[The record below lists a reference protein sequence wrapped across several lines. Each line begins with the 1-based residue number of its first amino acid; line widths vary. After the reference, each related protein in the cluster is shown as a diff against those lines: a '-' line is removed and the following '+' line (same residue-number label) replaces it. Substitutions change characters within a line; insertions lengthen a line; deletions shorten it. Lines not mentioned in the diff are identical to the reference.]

1 MRGLALA
8 AALVWSLAL
17 WAPAPAQGAPRALVA
32 FLPYEEDRVDRP
44 GLPLLDELARRELA
58 VGLTSPT
65 LGGYSDRQMA
75 LDTSQGAR
83 VAAQAYD
90 RPLELFD
97 LVVSGDG
104 RGRIS
109 RFESVAERAERAPGN
124 VVPGLMG
131 DALLR
136 ARRRVGYAGVIGEPH
151 YQAVVA
157 ADRRGRLLPAGLFD
171 EATFP
176 ERALG
181 LWPKVDL
188 LVTRLPRDEAGL
200 RALDRLLA
208 ARRPED
214 LVYVVRSP
222 PQGRLR
228 LLETGVAGLGS
239 PGGLITSATTR
250 RPGLVAAT
258 DVAPSVLGRLGVGV
272 DPGMQGRPLEARA
285 GEGPAQARR
294 LAERVGVV
302 VARRLPAVTWFLGGW
317 LALLGVLVLSAR
329 AAGARC
335 ALRILFLAALWSP
348 GVLLATAALAPSRLV
363 EMVGLSAGSLALGA
377 LTDRLVRWPLAPAV
391 PAALVFCAHALDL
404 AAGSPLIVTSLAGP
418 NPMGGARYYGIRN
431 ELETMLSVSVLL
443 GTGAALTAF
452 WRGRAPWGF
461 AIASLLA
468 AAVLGAGRLGA
479 DVGAVVTLAA
489 GGVVAVLVARGRRPS
504 ARVLA
509 LALSVP
515 VAGLAALVALDLAT
529 GGGAHLTRSVVEAGS
544 PADVL
549 EVVERRLRLSVSGLT
564 SSAAR
569 VNTVMSVALIG
580 FGVWKR
586 RELFAPLEHAEPFR
600 AGLVGAL
607 AAVVVGALANDSG
620 PVILFVGTLA
630 LVLAVAYVQA
640 GTPRPSRRIP
650 IGSRGHG

>member
-17 WAPAPAQGAPRALVA
+17 MPPPPARAAPRALVA

-44 GLPLLDELARRELA
+44 GLPLLDELARRQLA

-75 LDTSQGAR
+75 LDVSQGTR

-97 LVVSGDG
+97 LVDSGGGAQIG
-104 RGRIS
+104 R
-109 RFESVAERAERAPGN
+109 FASVAERARRAPGN
-124 VVPGLMG
+124 VIPGLMG
-131 DALLR
+131 ETVLR
-136 ARRRVGYAGVIGEPH
+136 AGRRVGYAGVIGEPH

-157 ADRRGRLLPAGLFD
+157 ASRRGAVRPALRLT
-171 EATFP
+171 EADFGARTL
-176 ERALG
+176 AL
-181 LWPKVDL
+181 WRDVDV
-188 LVTRLPRDEAGL
+188 LVARLPRDQPGL
-200 RALDRLLA
+200 AALDRLLA
-208 ARRPED
+208 AREPQD

-222 PQGRLR
+222 PEGRLR
-228 LLETGVAGLGS
+228 LLESGVAGLGS
-239 PGGLITSATTR
+239 AGGLITSATTR

-258 DVAPSVLGRLGVGV
+258 DVAPSVLGHLRLAA
-272 DPGMQGRPLEARA
+272 PPEMQGRPLEARP
-285 GEGPAQARR
+285 GDGPAEARR
-294 LAERVGVV
+294 LAARVGVV
-302 VARRLPAVTWFLGGW
+302 VTRRLPAVTWFLGGW
-317 LALLGVLVLSAR
+317 LVLLGALVVGAR
-329 AAGARC
+329 AAGARA

-348 GVLLATAALAPSRLV
+348 GVLLATAALAPPRLV

-377 LTDRLVRWPLAPAV
+377 VTDRLVRWPLAPAL
-391 PAALVFCAHALDL
+391 PAALVFCAHTLDL

-418 NPMGGARYYGIRN
+418 NPMGGARYFGIGN

-452 WRGRAPWGF
+452 WRGHAPWGF
-461 AIASLLA
+461 AIASLA
-468 AAVLGAGRLGA
+468 AAIVLGAGRLGA
-479 DVGAVVTLAA
+479 DVGAVITLAA

-515 VAGLAALVALDLAT
+515 VAGLAALVAIDIAT

-544 PADVL
+544 PADLV
-549 EVVERRLRLSVSGLT
+549 EVVERRMRLSISGLT

-569 VNTVMSVALIG
+569 VNTVMSVSLIAL
-580 FGVWKR
+580 GVWRR
-586 RELFAPLEHAEPFR
+586 RELVAPLEHAEPFR

-640 GTPRPSRRIP
+640 GARRPSRRIP
-650 IGSRGHG
+650 IASQRRE